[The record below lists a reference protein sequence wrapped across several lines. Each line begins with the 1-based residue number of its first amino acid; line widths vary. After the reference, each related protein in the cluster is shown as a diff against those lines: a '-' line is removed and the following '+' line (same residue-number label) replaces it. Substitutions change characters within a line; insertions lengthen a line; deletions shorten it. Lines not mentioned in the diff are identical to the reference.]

1 MSDHFASLLRAV
13 ASLEHTSYEA
23 RGAVYDCAQSDLLE
37 RLDAAEPPYSAVD
50 IDRELLAFRVAV
62 RRVEFGDMDQQ
73 ERQQRQEPE
82 VRDAIAERAQY
93 LASRRALRPAP
104 PEAPLSPPVPA
115 VVELAAM
122 GRRRSV
128 LGRVAGRT
136 VLAAM
141 FVALGLAGYA
151 YDAGQIDASLLNRI
165 APVAWLASGDGLSEP
180 TEAVAYYEQ
189 APRGTPWRELAG
201 SARWRTRFEDASISP
216 HRPAVLTLDLRVPER
231 ALSMSMAI
239 RRDAGEDTAITH
251 LFELMFSS
259 PRGGPIDAVAGV
271 KSIVMT
277 REDGGSSRALAGL
290 SIKVAPGMFLFG
302 LSADKDDA
310 QRNTQALRTLP
321 RLDIAISFADGSS
334 AIISVSKGASGERA
348 FVEALADWAANRR
361 SAAAA
366 DHSGANAAPM
376 VTSWGALWMLSGSL
390 DRR

>member
-1 MSDHFASLLRAV
+1 
-13 ASLEHTSYEA
+13 
-23 RGAVYDCAQSDLLE
+23 
-37 RLDAAEPPYSAVD
+37 
-50 IDRELLAFRVAV
+50 
-62 RRVEFGDMDQQ
+62 MDQRERQGRQEPQ
-73 ERQQRQEPE
+73 ERQA
-82 VRDAIAERAQY
+82 RDTIAERAQY
-93 LASRRALRPAP
+93 LASRRAARPAP
-104 PEAPLSPPVPA
+104 PEPPPSPPVPA

-122 GRRRSV
+122 GRPRSV
-128 LGRVAGRT
+128 FGRVAGRT

-141 FVALGLAGYA
+141 FVGLGLAGYA
-151 YDAGQIDASLLNRI
+151 YDAGQIDPSLLNRI
-165 APVAWLASGDGLSEP
+165 APVAWLAPGGGLPAP
-180 TEAVAYYEQ
+180 TEAAAYYEQ
-189 APRGTPWRELAG
+189 APSGTPWRELAG

-259 PRGGPIDAVAGV
+259 PRGSPIDAIAGI

-277 REDGGSSRALAGL
+277 QEDGGSSRALAGL

-310 QRNTQALRTLP
+310 QRNAQALRALP

-348 FVEALADWAANRR
+348 LVEALADWAANRR
-361 SAAAA
+361 SAAAGA
-366 DHSGANAAPM
+366 SSGLK
-376 VTSWGALWMLSGSL
+376 GALWMLSGSL